1 MAAKIKSS
9 TSYRLELEPQKQ
21 SVFVTQL
28 GEREDEELPQ
38 EDVNKYPIV
47 KESAGKLIETGLNT
61 LQKTLLLKR
70 EVEVERV
77 TDELQ
82 SKRNEFQKR
91 MELCEKKRLEIQLKQ
106 QQMKERVNKFD
117 KFIKETE
124 AKRRRAIHKYQTE
137 LKLKEQKQ
145 LEYEQLLEQLLEL
158 KHRHKKLC
166 EKLQKYK
173 KFEDY
178 LMRVLDEIPENY
190 LEVNDSMLHSIMD
203 RHRTL
208 SATNKSL
215 LSRIGTMYDQV
226 DENNST
232 LEDLKY
238 THDQKKLVINKQLSE
253 FQSLQEERID
263 TNAEL
268 EEMLFNEISGF
279 RDQSETLGRIKMA
292 INNISAKCWRDK
304 DTPLD
309 AMEFVEKLEMI
320 MMYTMEKIAVE
331 RLVRL
336 ETPGNRLRKGSRGS
350 TTQEFM

>member
-1 MAAKIKSS
+1 MAAKVKSS
-9 TSYRLELEPQKQ
+9 GSYRLELEAQKQ

-28 GEREDEELPQ
+28 GEREDEELPE

-70 EVEVERV
+70 EVEVEKV
-77 TDELQ
+77 SGELQ
-82 SKRNEFQKR
+82 QKRNEFQKR
-91 MELCEKKRLEIQLKQ
+91 MELCEKKRVEIQRKQ

-145 LEYEQLLEQLLEL
+145 IEYEQLLEQLAEL
-158 KHRHKKLC
+158 KQRHKRLC

-178 LMRVLDEIPENY
+178 LMKVLDGIPENY
-190 LEVNDSMLHSIMD
+190 LEVNDSMLRSIMD

-208 SATNKSL
+208 SATNKTL
-215 LSRIGTMYDQV
+215 KQRIGNMYDKV
-226 DENNST
+226 DENNQT
-232 LEDLKY
+232 LEELKY
-238 THDQKKLVINKQLSE
+238 THDQKILVINKQLSE
-253 FQSLQEERID
+253 LQSLQEERLD
-263 TNAEL
+263 ANAEL

-279 RDQSETLGRIKMA
+279 RDQSEILGRIKMA
-292 INNISAKCWRDK
+292 IHNIAAKCWKKHDGPM
-304 DTPLD
+304 DS
-309 AMEFVEKLEMI
+309 MELVEKLDLI
-320 MMYTMEKIAVE
+320 MLFTMEKIAVE
-331 RLVRL
+331 RMVRL
-336 ETPGNRLRKGSRGS
+336 ETPGTALRKGSRGS
-350 TTQEFM
+350 AQGEII